1 MVGAFYLIAIS
12 ESRVTMLVT
21 EKDEEIPLPQV
32 AARCR
37 TMVRV
42 LRERGVREAD
52 RVVLSAGN
60 SAAYV
65 LTLLALMEM
74 GVSIALL
81 DRRLSQAQAA
91 GLVAESGA
99 RWFLSDHDQRE
110 ECLAETG
117 ADWIPLAE
125 TYAAVGD
132 LGGQRGPAKLDF
144 RRWAAR
150 EDALI
155 VWSSGS
161 SGTPKGIVRSGA
173 SVLEN
178 VRRTRRRMAYTSE
191 DVLLPL
197 LPFTHQYGM
206 SMVLLWWESGA
217 TLALVPGWRVDL
229 AMETIVRRRVTVVD
243 AVPATYHTL
252 LRLVDSRRGAA
263 ARMESVRMWCV
274 GGEPLRDDLRRRF
287 LARFGKP
294 LLDGYGSS
302 EAGNIA
308 LATPDNP
315 VHSGLPLDGVSVAIL
330 DEGGTPLPA
339 GEVGEVVVRTPDIMV
354 GVLEPGGRV
363 RPVDRRVYHTDDIGV
378 LDERGNLR
386 VIGRKSAVHR
396 FGHTLYPEAIADKVS
411 DCGAPIRVLPVE
423 DAERGTQLVFLVAD
437 PAEQPVAHWRRVIN
451 RLVAEYERPNRIVVL
466 QDFPVNNNGKVDLR
480 ALQDVAASAVALDGA
495 RGVLPV
501 ERVNGD
507 AGARVETAVPFP
519 ENLERLDALADLLR
533 TRRAEILRVL
543 TEVSNHKTA
552 YGEIDASIAALEGA
566 AAEVARYAPPA
577 VDQVGVLMPSN
588 IPLYSYVLYLVIPT
602 LYSRRVAFRPSRR
615 LGDQTRKLHEL
626 LSAVHGLPIV
636 LDGSDQR
643 EFLEGEGARSDVL
656 VFTGTYKN
664 AEKIRASLRP
674 DQLFLYFGQGVN
686 PFVVGGDAD
695 IPRAVDGLL
704 RVRMLNSGQDCFG
717 PDVVFVHTSISA
729 QFCNLLC
736 RRVNAL
742 RYGSYDDPA
751 ADYGRMFYLDAFD
764 ASLEYLRKN
773 REYLAAGGEVNFLD
787 DHLSPTVLIRPAE
800 TEVTPPELFA
810 PIFNVVPFTSQDWLH
825 SMLSHP
831 YFQERAMAA
840 TVYGTMPETV
850 EMLRAR
856 HTVSVNETLIEVENG
871 NAPFGGAGVRANY
884 AAIGKKRFAQPL
896 LLSKAVAEFTPS
908 RERSSRRIA

>member
-1 MVGAFYLIAIS
+1 
-12 ESRVTMLVT
+12 MLVT
-21 EKDEEIPLPQV
+21 ENDEEIPLAQV
-32 AARCR
+32 SARCR

-42 LRERGVREAD
+42 LRERGVSEAD

-81 DRRLSQAQAA
+81 DRRLAQPQAA
-91 GLVAESGA
+91 ALVGGSGA
-99 RWFLSDHDQRE
+99 RWFLSDHEHLE
-110 ECLAETG
+110 ECFAEAG
-117 ADWIPLAE
+117 AGWISLNE
-125 TYAAVGD
+125 TYAAVRER
-132 LGGQRGPAKLDF
+132 GGEPGRAELDF
-144 RRWAAR
+144 GRWAGR
-150 EDALI
+150 DDALI

-161 SGTPKGIVRSGA
+161 SGAPKGIVRSGA

-178 VRRTRRRMAYTSE
+178 VRRTQRRMAYTRS

-206 SMVLLWWESGA
+206 SMVLLWWGSGA
-217 TLALVPGWRVDL
+217 TLILVPGWRVDI
-229 AMETIVRRRVTVVD
+229 AMEAIVRHRVTVVD
-243 AVPATYHTL
+243 AVPATYQTL
-252 LRLVDSRRGAA
+252 LRLVEGRRGAA
-263 ARMESVRMWCV
+263 ARLESVRMWCV

-287 LARFGKP
+287 LARMGKP

-308 LATPDNP
+308 LATPGNP
-315 VHSGLPLDGVSVAIL
+315 VHSGPPLDGVDVTIVGE
-330 DEGGTPLPA
+330 DGTPLPA

-363 RPVDRRVYHTDDIGV
+363 RPVDRRVYHTDDIGF
-378 LDERGNLR
+378 LDEHGDLR
-386 VIGRKSAVHR
+386 VLGRKSAVHR

-411 DCGAPIRVLPVE
+411 DCGAPVRVLPVE

-437 PAEQPVAHWRRVIN
+437 PAERPVAHWRHTIN
-451 RLVAEYERPNRIVVL
+451 RLVTEYERPNRIVVL
-466 QDFPVNNNGKVDLR
+466 PEFPVNNNGKVDLQ
-480 ALQDVAASAVALDGA
+480 ALQDIAASAVALEGA

-507 AGARVETAVPFP
+507 AGARAEAAIPFP
-519 ENLERLDALADLLR
+519 ERLDRIAALVDLLR
-533 TRRAEILRVL
+533 TRRPEIMGLL

-566 AAEVARYAPPA
+566 AAEVARYAPPP

-588 IPLYSYVLYLVIPT
+588 IPLYSYVLYLVIPS
-602 LYSRRVAFRPSRR
+602 LYSRRVVFRPSRR
-615 LGDQTRKLHEL
+615 LEDQTRKLHEL
-626 LSAVHGLPIV
+626 LGAVHGLPIT

-643 EFLEGEGARSDVL
+643 GFLAGEGDRSDVL

-664 AEKIRASLRP
+664 AEKIRTSLRP

-686 PFVVGGDAD
+686 PFIVGWDAD
-695 IPRAVDGLL
+695 IPRAVDSLL

-742 RYGSYDDPA
+742 RYGPYDDPT

-810 PIFNVVPFTSQDWLH
+810 PIFNVVPFTSQEWLH
-825 SMLSHP
+825 SMLGHP

-850 EMLRAR
+850 ELLRPR

-871 NAPFGGAGVRANY
+871 NAPFGGAGIRANY
-884 AAIGKKRFAQPL
+884 VAIGKKRHAQPL
-896 LLSKAVAEFTPS
+896 LLSKAVSEFLPP